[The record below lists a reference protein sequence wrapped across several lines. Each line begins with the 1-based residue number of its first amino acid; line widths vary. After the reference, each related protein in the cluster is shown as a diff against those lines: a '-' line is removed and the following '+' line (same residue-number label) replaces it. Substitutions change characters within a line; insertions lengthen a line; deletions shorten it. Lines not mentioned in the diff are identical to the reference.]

1 MFNCMSVIS
10 MLGLSIIIEFHNK
23 SVYFVLVYTQD
34 DVKTDIFLE
43 FPIVFA
49 VERGPPQIVV
59 H

>member
-10 MLGLSIIIEFHNK
+10 MLDLSIIIEFHNK

-43 FPIVFA
+43 LPIGFA
-49 VERGPPQIVV
+49 V
-59 H
+59 